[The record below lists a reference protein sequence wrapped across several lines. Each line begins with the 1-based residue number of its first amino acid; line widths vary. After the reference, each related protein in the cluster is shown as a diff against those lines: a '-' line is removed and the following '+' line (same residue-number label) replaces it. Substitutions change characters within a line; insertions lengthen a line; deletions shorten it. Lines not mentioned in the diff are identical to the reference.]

1 MESIPTGTQSRQ
13 PARIP
18 ASQLTGSSY
27 PYSLAYDGLLQ
38 QRQDTITHGSLS
50 LNTEQQITRQLYN
63 LEEKAAK
70 RALEALGDLQGIL
83 HHKRAYLTAS
93 ATRDNWAQDR
103 LPAVRQGSE
112 NLDLYAAAIATIIEQ
127 VVQP

>member
-1 MESIPTGTQSRQ
+1 MEPIPAGTQSR
-13 PARIP
+13 RVSEIP
-18 ASQLTGSSY
+18 ASQLGSSSY

-38 QRQDTITHGSLS
+38 QRHAILTTSSLPLS
-50 LNTEQQITRQLYN
+50 VDRQVAGQLYK

-70 RALEALGDLQGIL
+70 RALEALGDLQGIF

-103 LPAVRQGSE
+103 LPTVRQGSE

>member
-1 MESIPTGTQSRQ
+1 MESIPTGVQSRR
-13 PARIP
+13 AAEIP
-18 ASQLTGSSY
+18 TSQLSGSNY

-38 QRQDTITHGSLS
+38 QRQNTITHGTLS
-50 LNTEQQITRQLYN
+50 LNTDQQVTRQLYK
-63 LEEKAAK
+63 LEEAAAK
-70 RALEALGDLQGIL
+70 KALSALGDLQGIL

-112 NLDLYAAAIATIIEQ
+112 NLDLYATAIATIIEQ